1 MESQREAARQGRKG
15 TVAVDDCVA
24 AGGGVGNHNNVA
36 SRGRRGQQR
45 GPASGGCGDVPSCSR
60 CCGKGQRLQQDGRG
74 GRVLLAADGSRGV
87 GSLKL
92 EPSGKLG
99 SNLISP
105 RQSDLSAEE
114 CRGSQT
120 PTETTGREREIGRAA
135 PLYFLDLTTRKEAM
149 IHGDLQQGEELLSRS
164 SARNHQS
171 RAAARLVG
179 EAVAAEEEGRL
190 GLRMARR
197 VAATRGDRCC
207 KRAAPMAG
215 EGTAEEEVAAAARA
229 AVGEVGCDRKGRKV
243 RMRLWLRRKGDG
255 GRQLGREVVVE
266 RMGSGCCFQLFF
278 LFVFFFVAAARWQGR
293 MGDDNG
299 KTATT
304 TMTVTMMAAMTRGA
318 VAESQ

>member
-1 MESQREAARQGRKG
+1 MAAAAEEAVESQREATRQGRKG
-15 TVAVDDCVA
+15 TVAVDGCLA

-36 SRGRRGQQR
+36 SRGRRGQQL

-74 GRVLLAADGSRGV
+74 GRVLMAADGSRGV

-105 RQSDLSAEE
+105 RQ
-114 CRGSQT
+114 
-120 PTETTGREREIGRAA
+120 
-135 PLYFLDLTTRKEAM
+135 RKDTI

-179 EAVAAEEEGRL
+179 EAAAAEEEGRL

-197 VAATRGDRCC
+197 VAAARGDRCC

-215 EGTAEEEVAAAARA
+215 EGTAEEEVAAAVRA
-229 AVGEVGCDRKGRKV
+229 AVGEVGYDRKGRKV

-255 GRQLGREVVVE
+255 GRQLGREVVVA
-266 RMGSGCCFQLFF
+266 GKDG
-278 LFVFFFVAAARWQGR
+278 RWQR
-293 MGDDNG
+293 QDGDDNNDG
-299 KTATT
+299 DDDGGNDKGSGYGI
-304 TMTVTMMAAMTRGA
+304 TVRTLLRYQLI
-318 VAESQ
+318 EP